1 MRSTFPRALLVAG
14 ASALALGSAQA
25 GGFDRGGV
33 QIDLLFDPARIATE
47 AGVTYVAPQRELKDV
62 QRAISSTDTLANR
75 VRAGLIAQGVNPT
88 VATGVANSLRRPTL
102 SSESVEVEGDYAVPR
117 LGAKF
122 NIFEPVDCL
131 ATYTQPYGADADYGT
146 NNAYS
151 PTAVEFEVASND
163 FGLTCSY
170 KFDLSRGQFRIIG
183 GTSYQQLEAFLS
195 RQTLLDFGNEGIG
208 EFELSDEAWS
218 YRVGAAYEIPEI
230 ALRAMILYSGA
241 YEYDL
246 KGEVDTTGFGATG
259 DILVPLPGPF
269 APASPRLFTGVFD
282 VSAQT
287 EIPQALDIRLQS
299 GLAEGLLG
307 FVNIRWQD
315 WSQIEQVPIE
325 GVISPVG
332 VPGPGGTLT
341 GSESDVSFDAFYEDG
356 WTVTAGLG
364 KRFTDKFSGLASIT
378 WDKGTSTFYGSQTDV
393 YTVALGGSY
402 KPTENVE
409 LRFGGSVGVLTG
421 GRSNFILEQDPA
433 NYITYEFD
441 ADTVVAGSASIK
453 VSF

>member
-1 MRSTFPRALLVAG
+1 MRSLISRALFVAG
-14 ASALALGSAQA
+14 ASALAVASAQA

-33 QIDLLFDPARIATE
+33 QVDLLFDPARIATE
-47 AGVTYVAPQRELKDV
+47 AGVTYVSPQRELKNV
-62 QRAISSTDTLANR
+62 QRATSSTDPLADR
-75 VRAGLIAQGVNPT
+75 IRAGLIARGIDRDR
-88 VATGVANSLRRPTL
+88 ATGVANSLRRPPL
-102 SSESVEVEGDYAVPR
+102 FSGSVEVEGDYAVPR

-151 PTAVEFEVASND
+151 PTAVEFEVDSHD

-170 KFDLSRGQFRIIG
+170 KFDLAGGQFRVIG
-183 GTSYQQLEAFLS
+183 GTSYQQLDAYLA

-208 EFELSDEAWS
+208 TFELSDEAWS

-230 ALRAMILYSGA
+230 ALRALVLYSGR

-246 KGEVDTTGFGATG
+246 TGTVDTTGFGPTG
-259 DILVPLPGPF
+259 TVLAPLPGPF
-269 APASPRLFTGVFD
+269 SPFSPRLTTGVFD
-282 VSAQT
+282 VDAQT

-315 WSQIEQVPIE
+315 WSQLQRVRINGVVSPATGQV
-325 GVISPVG
+325 SP
-332 VPGPGGTLT
+332 TT
-341 GSESDVSFDAFYEDG
+341 SFDAFYEDG

-364 KRFTDKFSGLASIT
+364 KKFTDTFSGLASVT

-402 KPTENVE
+402 TPTENVE

-421 GRSNFILEQDPA
+421 GRSDFIAEQDPA
-433 NYITYEFD
+433 NYVSYEFD

-453 VSF
+453 VKF